1 MIPPIWIVGVTIVV
15 RVPELTRLV
24 LINKVCLASLM
35 VLFQWHIWTFLHD
48 VFIGETSR
56 AISGLF
62 VTDLHCFHFMHA
74 LALKFF
80 QFS

>member
-1 MIPPIWIVGVTIVV
+1 MIPPIWIVGVAIVV

-24 LINKVCLASLM
+24 LINKVCLAFLM

-48 VFIGETSR
+48 VLIGETSR
-56 AISGLF
+56 AISGFF
-62 VTDLHCFHFMHA
+62 VTDLHFFHFMHA